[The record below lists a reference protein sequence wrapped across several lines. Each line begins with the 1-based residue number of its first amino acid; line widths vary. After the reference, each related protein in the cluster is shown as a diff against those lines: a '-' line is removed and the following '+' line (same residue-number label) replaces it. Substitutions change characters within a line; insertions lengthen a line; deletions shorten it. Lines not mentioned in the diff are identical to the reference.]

1 MLAALLIATKLSCRF
16 FFGFCLSASFF
27 LWIFLGSLF
36 AARVCS
42 SSLAR
47 QLVTAAQEGDGNGDG
62 VSGRK
67 Y

>member
-16 FFGFCLSASFF
+16 FFGFCLSASFLF
-27 LWIFLGSLF
+27 LWIFLGSSF

-42 SSLAR
+42 SSLAQ
-47 QLVTAAQEGDGNGDG
+47 QLVTAAQEGDGG
-62 VSGRK
+62 SGRK